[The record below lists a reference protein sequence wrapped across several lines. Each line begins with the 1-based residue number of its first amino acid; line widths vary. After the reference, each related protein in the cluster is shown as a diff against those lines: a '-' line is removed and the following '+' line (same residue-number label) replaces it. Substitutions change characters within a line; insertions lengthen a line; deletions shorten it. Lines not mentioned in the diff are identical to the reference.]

1 MVKTIDTKYQKP
13 AGHVLLICIGLA
25 VFVGGL
31 FIPASVKCEEQK
43 VIPEWIM
50 PQHYPPAG
58 FDGYGR
64 INRISAKEVVIDD
77 GLLRLARLV
86 NYQTPNSKIA
96 VRSNFEEGDLV
107 GYLKNSEHQIISM
120 WLIEKRKP

>member
-1 MVKTIDTKYQKP
+1 MQTNNTQYYKWIQP
-13 AGHVLLICIGLA
+13 VLIVCIGLA
-25 VFVGGL
+25 IFVGGL
-31 FIPASVKCEEQK
+31 FIPASVKCDEQK

-50 PQHYPPAG
+50 PKHYPPDG

-107 GYLKNSEHQIISM
+107 GYLKNSEHEIVSM
-120 WLIEKRKP
+120 WLIEKKKP

>member
-1 MVKTIDTKYQKP
+1 MQTNNTQYYKWIQP
-13 AGHVLLICIGLA
+13 VLIVCIGLA
-25 VFVGGL
+25 IFVGGL
-31 FIPASVKCEEQK
+31 FIPASVKCDEQK

-50 PQHYPPAG
+50 PKHYPPDG

-107 GYLKNSEHQIISM
+107 GYLKNSQHEIVSM
-120 WLIEKRKP
+120 WLIEKKKP